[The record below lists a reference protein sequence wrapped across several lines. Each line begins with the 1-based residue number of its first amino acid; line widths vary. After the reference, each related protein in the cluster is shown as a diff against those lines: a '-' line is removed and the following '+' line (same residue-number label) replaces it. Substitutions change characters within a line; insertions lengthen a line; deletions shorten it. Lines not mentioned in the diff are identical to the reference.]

1 VLEQPGVDSGANP
14 WGGSLTISP
23 GLNDIPALTVK
34 GVDQSLPLPTEM
46 GPLMS
51 LAALLAWLIT
61 ATAGLYL
68 LTIWLIE
75 YDSELQAVAATRL
88 PVPVISTHGLLA
100 VTGLAVWGV
109 YLLTD
114 ASRLAW
120 TALLILGVVAV
131 LGFTMAA
138 RWITV
143 YRAHA
148 ASTVRRSRGSGPA
161 VPPERHFP
169 LPVVIG
175 HGILAAT
182 TIVLVLLTTLG
193 IGGS

>member
-1 VLEQPGVDSGANP
+1 M
-14 WGGSLTISP
+14 ISP
-23 GLNDIPALTVK
+23 YLNDIP
-34 GVDQSLPLPTEM
+34 
-46 GPLMS
+46 
-51 LAALLAWLIT
+51 
-61 ATAGLYL
+61 
-68 LTIWLIE
+68 
-75 YDSELQAVAATRL
+75 
-88 PVPVISTHGLLA
+88 A

-109 YLLTD
+109 YVLTD

-120 TALLILGVVAV
+120 TALVILGVVAV

-148 ASTVRRSRGSGPA
+148 GSTVRRSRGGGSA

-175 HGILAAT
+175 HGIVAAT